1 MHSGIAISVRNTCDD
16 ALEWSII
23 ETALF
28 INLQGFLGRSGVS
41 QLLMNLLDQNQN
53 VLSRFAC
60 RFWNRAQAR

>member
-1 MHSGIAISVRNTCDD
+1 MHSGILISVRNTCDD

-41 QLLMNLLDQNQN
+41 QL
-53 VLSRFAC
+53 
-60 RFWNRAQAR
+60 